1 MGFHLANLSA
11 NRAALSNFRMKIRL
25 FTSLTTGTLLVT
37 SALTAADP
45 ITDARNVLEE
55 WVETRQIISEEKA
68 AWKTEQSILGDTIL
82 LLQNEVERLDEA
94 LKELEESATA
104 ADQERQELT
113 SRRDTLDAGS
123 TIVLETIGTLETK
136 LTRIITYLPEPLTET
151 IQPLIRRLP
160 DNPEETK
167 LSLGERVQNIVGIL
181 SQADKFN
188 TTMTL
193 TSETQKLNNDKL
205 VQVNTLYW
213 GLAIAYFV
221 DDSGSYG
228 GYGSPAEGEWKWTQV
243 DGAGPAIRELLS
255 QYDGSADTIK
265 FVQVPAQTK

>member
-1 MGFHLANLSA
+1 MGTV
-11 NRAALSNFRMKIRL
+11 AAAS
-25 FTSLTTGTLLVT
+25 S
-37 SALTAADP
+37 LTAADQ
-45 ITDARNVLEE
+45 ITDARSVLEE

-68 AWKTEQSILGDTIL
+68 SWKIEQTILGDTINL
-82 LLQNEVERLDEA
+82 LKSEIERLDEA
-94 LKELEESATA
+94 MTDLEASATA
-104 ADQERQELT
+104 ADKEREELAAE
-113 SRRDTLDAGS
+113 RERLEAGS
-123 TIVLETIGTLETK
+123 AAILDSLGSLETK
-136 LTRIITYLPEPLTET
+136 LKTIITYFPEPLTDT

-160 DNPEETK
+160 KNPEETT

-188 TTMTL
+188 TTMML
-193 TSETQKLNNDKL
+193 TSETQELDGGKL

-221 DDSGSYG
+221 DDSGNYG
-228 GYGSPAEGEWKWTQV
+228 GIGTPAEGGWKWTQV
-243 DGAGPAIRELLS
+243 DGAGTAIRELLS